1 MKQNF
6 KNLFLKN
13 FSSNDPKVS
22 VRVVLYDRLILFLF
36 FLLQACEIRH
46 VNLNPY
52 VGICAEFPDVLIVS
66 EYCAK
71 GSLQVMTLFLG
82 TRSNEPCLCFLL

>member
-1 MKQNF
+1 MKQISRIF
-6 KNLFLKN
+6 FQE
-13 FSSNDPKVS
+13 SNDPKVF
-22 VRVVLYDRLILFLF
+22 VRVDSYDRLILFLF